1 MQEEPGGSST
11 GAERGQE
18 DAAEDAS
25 CQLHQERRSFV
36 LYFLE
41 STLNLSELRSHQRR
55 VEQLHK
61 CYFYLE
67 VEPKY
72 VVVSEQQHFV
82 DIFELIDPWQFQRM
96 KAVGKDQV
104 RIQLAL
110 LAELL
115 EQLERG
121 QEELRAQAESP
132 EPGAFLAQWPRVQR
146 RLRRLSRYAQQ
157 LRALR
162 QPARVAPRH
171 RLLSP
176 LEAQRRRIALPP
188 LRLALATKPP
198 LLFRRDKSFADAT
211 WARLKW
217 SSEEEEQE
225 CSPEEHYEVYVRLLA
240 GGSERSFSRFQL
252 ASGDSCKVEGLEPGR
267 LYEFTVLRP
276 ATQTLVFRNWQDTIT
291 LRTKP

>member
-1 MQEEPGGSST
+1 MQEEPGGSSMS
-11 GAERGQE
+11 AERGQE
-18 DAAEDAS
+18 DAEDAS

-36 LYFLE
+36 LYFLD
-41 STLNLSELRSHQRR
+41 STLNLSELQSHQRR
-55 VEQLHK
+55 VEQLKK

-72 VVVSEQQHFV
+72 VVVTEQQHFI

-110 LAELL
+110 LGELL

-121 QEELRAQAESP
+121 QEELRAHTESR
-132 EPGAFLAQWPRVQR
+132 EPGPFLAQWPRLQR

-162 QPARVAPRH
+162 QPGRVAPRH
-171 RLLSP
+171 RLLAP
-176 LEAQRRRIALPP
+176 LEAQRRRIALPA

-211 WARLKW
+211 WVRLKW
-217 SSEEEEQE
+217 CSEDQE
-225 CSPEEHYEVYVRLLA
+225 CYPEEHYEVYVRLLA